1 VLFLNNMP
9 QVDTILSKC
18 YNYSIETGDHVK
30 TAARVI
36 KPLNPRSPDTNIM
49 GGEPTWRTQPEQD
62 RTSRMTQA
70 FSWYN
75 YFYGKKDA
83 RDMIVAYLE
92 LHDCRDQVRALRSVP
107 DSAIRL
113 TTAWLCR
120 MSMMGL
126 ELTDTEQIRLDN
138 YIEEI
143 LSSSEKQAPAETPED
158 VPARPNIQDRL
169 REKVSECAGEIDGLF
184 DDFVVNGARMTADYK
199 PIAVIRGKNVVPQM
213 VNDLAEIWRARLSH
227 YETVIEGRDA
237 QLAEAYSNFTKIQL
251 RNVIKFCEAVINDCG
266 AYVQI
271 KKVER
276 KPRKVKAIPPEK
288 RAARFKTQTE
298 FAELKLRGLPAA
310 NLVDKTEAWLYD
322 THKRKLI
329 HVVADSHVGSFTI
342 KGNSII
348 GFSTVETQQK
358 TVRKPADTLKAM
370 SAAGKPAARKI
381 FRELTTT
388 ETAFNGRGTENLIIL
403 RVW

>member
-1 VLFLNNMP
+1 M
-9 QVDTILSKC
+9 
-18 YNYSIETGDHVK
+18 K

-92 LHDCRDQVRALRSVP
+92 LHDRRDQVRELRGVP

-126 ELTDTEQIRLDN
+126 ELTDSEQIRLDN
-138 YIEEI
+138 YILEI
-143 LSSSEKQAPAETPED
+143 LQSAQAEPVSVTETAP
-158 VPARPNIQDRL
+158 VRPNIQDRL

-184 DDFVVNGARMTADYK
+184 DDFVAAGSKLTADYK

-213 VNDLAEIWRARLSH
+213 VNDLAEIWRARLAH

-237 QLAEAYSNFTKIQL
+237 QLVEAYSNFTKIQL

-288 RAARFKTQTE
+288 RAARFKTQAE
-298 FAELKLRGLPAA
+298 FAELKLKGLPAA
-310 NLVDKTEAWLYD
+310 SLVDKTEAWLYD

-358 TVRKPADTLKAM
+358 TVRKPADTLRAM

-381 FRELTTT
+381 FKDLTTT
-388 ETAFNGRGTENLIIL
+388 ETAFNGRGTDNLIVL